1 MKLSLCNEVLR
12 ALSFEEQCRLAS
24 ALRYDGLEVAPFT
37 LSAEPASVPA
47 SERRRLRQMA
57 ADHGLEITGL
67 HWLLT
72 APEGLSLTSDDAAVA
87 ARTRDHMLA
96 MVELCADLG
105 GSVLVHGS
113 PGQRQLRDAASPE
126 HARDIAMAH
135 LAAAADAA
143 AHAGVLYCIEPLAPS
158 MDDFVNT
165 VAEAVKLVETIGSP
179 GFATM
184 FDTYAAVGGEAEPA
198 EAVLDRFLPGGHV
211 RHIHFNDRSKR
222 GPGLGADR
230 FAPIVDCLVRH
241 DYDGVIAVEPFDYY
255 PDGPGVAAFAAGYV
269 RGLLEMRKECS

>member
-12 ALSFEEQCRLAS
+12 DLTFEEQCRLAS

-37 LSAEPASVPA
+37 LSDEPASVPA
-47 SERRRLRQMA
+47 AERHRLRQVA

-72 APEGLSLTSDDAAVA
+72 APEGLSLTSNDVAVA

-113 PGQRQLRDAASPE
+113 PGQRALRDAPSPE
-126 HARDIAMAH
+126 QAHAIAIAH
-135 LAAAADAA
+135 LAAVADAA
-143 AHAGVLYCIEPLAPS
+143 THAGVVYCIEPLAPS

-165 VAEAVKLVETIGSP
+165 VADAVGMVETIGSP

-184 FDTYAAVGGEAEPA
+184 LDTYAAAGGEVEPA
-198 EAVLDRFLPGGHV
+198 EVVLDRFLPGGHV

-230 FAPIVDCLVRH
+230 FAPIVDCLIRH
-241 DYDGVIAVEPFDYY
+241 DYDGIIAVEPFDYH

-269 RGLLEMRKECS
+269 RGLWEMRKACS

>member
-12 ALSFEEQCRLAS
+12 DLSFEKQCRLA
-24 ALRYDGLEVAPFT
+24 ADLRYDGLEIAPFT
-37 LSAEPASVPA
+37 LSDEPASISA
-47 SERRRLRQMA
+47 AERLRLRTMV
-57 ADHGLEITGL
+57 ADHGLEVTGL

-72 APEGLSLTSDDAAVA
+72 APEGLSLTSDAAAVA
-87 ARTRDHMLA
+87 ARTRDHILA

-113 PGQRQLRDAASPE
+113 PGQRQLQDAASPE
-126 HARDIAMAH
+126 RAREIATAH
-135 LAAAADAA
+135 LAAAGEAA
-143 AHAGVLYCIEPLAPS
+143 ARAGVLYCIEPLAPS

-165 VAEAVKLVETIGSP
+165 VADAVKLVETIGSP

-184 FDTYAAVGGEAEPA
+184 LDTYAAVGGEAEPA

-222 GPGLGADR
+222 GPGLGDDR
-230 FAPIVDCLVRH
+230 FAPVVDCLVRH
-241 DYDGVIAVEPFDYY
+241 DYDGVIAVEPFDYH
-255 PDGPGVAAFAAGYV
+255 PDGPTVAAYAAGYV
-269 RGLLEMRKECS
+269 RGLFEMRKERS